1 VGYSIASVR
10 LGSQDVSKGITV
22 GKSDIANV
30 VITLDTPQELAAI
43 KGKISGLAPSRYAST
58 RVEMKGPVTIIGSM
72 QTNIREDG
80 TFEFPAVTPG
90 SYSLSLTG
98 VPEFSP
104 ITLNLDS
111 TDAVNIS
118 VVVPAR

>member
-1 VGYSIASVR
+1 
-10 LGSQDVSKGITV
+10 
-22 GKSDIANV
+22 
-30 VITLDTPQELAAI
+30 
-43 KGKISGLAPSRYAST
+43 

-90 SYSLSLTG
+90 SYALSLTG

-104 ITLNLDS
+104 MTLNLDS
-111 TDAVNIS
+111 TDVVNIS